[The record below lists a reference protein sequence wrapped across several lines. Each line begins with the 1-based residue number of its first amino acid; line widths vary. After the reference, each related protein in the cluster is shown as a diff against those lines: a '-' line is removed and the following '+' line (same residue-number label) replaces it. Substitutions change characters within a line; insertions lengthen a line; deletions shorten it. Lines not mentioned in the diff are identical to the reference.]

1 MQDFNEAAV
10 TNALQRLAQSKEQ
23 NLVFLEGHGER
34 SPLGQANFDLGQ
46 FGQELKRKGVNLALL
61 NLAKTPDIPANTTAL
76 VIAGPRANLLPG
88 EVGLI
93 QDYVKKGGNLLWL
106 ADPGDQHGL
115 QALAEQLNLT
125 FLPGT
130 VVDASTQLFGIDDPT
145 FALVAEYVHHPI
157 TADFKELTLFP
168 VAAALQ
174 SGKDAD
180 FHATAVL
187 RTLARSWTEI
197 GPLKGDIRFNA
208 DSGEKEGPLTI
219 GYAWCATCRRPPPR
233 LRKARPNKPNPANNA
248 FSCWATA
255 TSCPTPTWATA
266 ATSTWA

>member
-1 MQDFNEAAV
+1 M
-10 TNALQRLAQSKEQ
+10 
-23 NLVFLEGHGER
+23 FLEGHGER